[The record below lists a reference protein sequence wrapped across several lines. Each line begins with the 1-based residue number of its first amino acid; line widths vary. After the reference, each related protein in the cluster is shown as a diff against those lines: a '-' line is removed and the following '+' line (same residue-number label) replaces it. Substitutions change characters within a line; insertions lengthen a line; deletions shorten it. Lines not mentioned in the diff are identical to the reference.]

1 MIKLIPSDTNF
12 DFIGKWKIAATI
24 SVLLTVFA
32 VYVWISRGEQKFG
45 TDFKGGYDYL
55 VEVDATASASSLR
68 SALDSGGVVD
78 ATVQRFSSSAGF
90 SADRSQYA
98 IRFGAVAGVTTSEEI
113 KEKVVTLLKAAS
125 PGKFELLQTNFV
137 GPTIGAELRWNALAA
152 TILGCICLLIYISF
166 RFEFAFGLGAVIAV
180 FHDVII
186 ATGIYLAFGHT
197 INMGAVAAALTILGY
212 SVNDT
217 IVIFDRVREEL
228 RNPKHKDLDLAS
240 LFNLC
245 INQMLS
251 RTIITTGL
259 TLFSVIALL
268 IFGGGSIADLT
279 FFLLVGMLCGVFST
293 IFVASP
299 IVLAYEGFRRRKA

>member
-1 MIKLIPSDTNF
+1 MIKLIPEGTNI

-24 SVLLTVFA
+24 SALLTIFA
-32 VYVWISRGEQKFG
+32 VYIWVSQGERKFG

-55 VEVDATASASSLR
+55 VEVDSSASGSILR
-68 SALDSGGVVD
+68 EALEAGGVIEPV
-78 ATVQRFSSSAGF
+78 VQRFESNK
-90 SADRSQYA
+90 SQYSV
-98 IRFGAVAGVTTSEEI
+98 RFGAVTGAKTSEES
-113 KEKVVTLLKAAS
+113 KDKVTSLLKAAS
-125 PGKFELLQTNFV
+125 PNKFELLQTNFV
-137 GPTIGAELRWNALAA
+137 GPTIGAELRWNALLA
-152 TILGCICLLIYISF
+152 TILGCVFLLIYISF
-166 RFEFAFGLGAVIAV
+166 RFEFAFGLGAVVAV

-186 ATGIYLAFGHT
+186 AMGIYLAFGHT

-245 INQMLS
+245 INEMLG

-259 TLFSVIALL
+259 TLFSVAALL
-268 IFGGGSIADLT
+268 IFGGGSIADLS
-279 FFLLVGMLCGVFST
+279 FFLFVGMLCGVSST

-299 IVLAYEGFRRRKA
+299 IVLAYEGWSRKKA